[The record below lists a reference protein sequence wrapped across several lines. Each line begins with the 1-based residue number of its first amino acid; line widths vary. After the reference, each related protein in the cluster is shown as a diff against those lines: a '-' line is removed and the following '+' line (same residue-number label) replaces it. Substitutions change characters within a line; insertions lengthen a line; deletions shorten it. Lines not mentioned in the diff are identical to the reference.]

1 MQSDLCVCESVF
13 HERRQEMDLVCTHL
27 CVYVD
32 VLVHVCR
39 LDGAFMRVCAC
50 VCTRVCVLSVAT
62 ESNLNGDGSF
72 PLFRNTEQKI

>member
-1 MQSDLCVCESVF
+1 MSHAGNAYMLTPHINMQSDLCVCESVF

-27 CVYVD
+27 CVD

-50 VCTRVCVLSVAT
+50 VCVSSL
-62 ESNLNGDGSF
+62 L
-72 PLFRNTEQKI
+72 PQKVI